1 MVASGRTLQ
10 HLVVVL
16 ALCMVSGDSRI
27 ISGAKVSLPEE
38 IDVRNSSMRTSRV
51 RRKLNDLLQVVDHM
65 WSKDN
70 SQIGHGASE
79 RIGREPIDVA
89 VVGEGSELAGFVLGE
104 EEGCAGIRAQIG
116 RVECKGDVEEGVDG
130 EDVGVP
136 LDDGRLDVALRGGGY
151 GVEHAR

>member
-1 MVASGRTLQ
+1 
-10 HLVVVL
+10 
-16 ALCMVSGDSRI
+16 
-27 ISGAKVSLPEE
+27 
-38 IDVRNSSMRTSRV
+38 MRTSRV
-51 RRKLNDLLQVVDHM
+51 RRELNDLLQVIDHM

-70 SQIGHGASE
+70 AQIGHGASE